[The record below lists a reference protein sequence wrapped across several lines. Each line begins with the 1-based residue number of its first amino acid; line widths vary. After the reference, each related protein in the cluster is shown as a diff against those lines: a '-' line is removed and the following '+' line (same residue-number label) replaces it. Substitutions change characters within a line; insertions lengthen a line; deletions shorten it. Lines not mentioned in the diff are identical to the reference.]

1 MPESFQTLS
10 PIDGR
15 VYVERPFASDAEI
28 EGALSR
34 ARRALAGWRRT
45 PLAERIVL
53 LRAMTEHLLGQKE
66 ALAEELTRQMGRP
79 LSQTPWEIAGYA
91 ARASAMLDLGTF
103 PVTSAMKHVGKLTAA
118 ANPTVGAVSY
128 LEGYETP
135 GVMPEH
141 MRANLMPTCLHEYTA
156 LPTPADFAG
165 FQPAVRG
172 LLGELRRHVAAVQ
185 LELLRC
191 VR

>member
-91 ARASAMLDLGTF
+91 ARASAMLDLA
-103 PVTSAMKHVGKLTAA
+103 P
-118 ANPTVGAVSY
+118 
-128 LEGYETP
+128 
-135 GVMPEH
+135 
-141 MRANLMPTCLHEYTA
+141 TA
-156 LPTPADFAG
+156 LADIELAEQPG
-165 FQPAVRG
+165 FVRDRRCPSSAQLNDFICGHSG
-172 LLGELRRHVAAVQ
+172 LANVVSAEAFEGSTGILDVPFW
-185 LELLRC
+185 
-191 VR
+191 